1 MLSNAQSDEI
11 SATTVVGVLGS
22 DDMPAFEA
30 LVAEIADELNLDAR
44 VRLQVG
50 SFSVRLSR
58 HQDPGPEPRH
68 Q

>member
-1 MLSNAQSDEI
+1 
-11 SATTVVGVLGS
+11 VGVLGS